1 MSSLGNYICEN
12 SGHQIGQ
19 ATCGLMKRNE
29 ELSAVITAFEEA
41 SGCRLHGSHA
51 TAKRFGEA
59 LSLMQWSGLD
69 RWVEEAEE
77 RTKEFAVK
85 LAELRKAVPK

>member
-1 MSSLGNYICEN
+1 MI
-12 SGHQIGQ
+12 
-19 ATCGLMKRNE
+19 A
-29 ELSAVITAFEEA
+29 AFEEA

-59 LSLMQWSGLD
+59 LRLMQWSGLD
-69 RWVEEAEE
+69 KWIEQAEE
-77 RTKEFAVK
+77 KTKEFSVR